1 MSMMSRSR
9 ARARERRRRLQAAQ
23 EKRTLTGGTRGLNRA
38 ERSRPVGRNPRVDA
52 LRNTGSSGETRSSV
66 NPRVTAMRNRSVGS
80 GRENARGSGVS
91 ADIAAVDGTVSRRD
105 RGGIGAGERGANLAG
120 FAGTVT
126 PGQKRGEKQTG
137 AGKFPVYGKQMQAA
151 QSFRSAFAQARG
163 QGKKVFEW
171 QGRKYTTDLA

>member
-23 EKRTLTGGTRGLNRA
+23 EKRTLTGGNRGLNRA
-38 ERSRPVGRNPRVDA
+38 ERSRPVGSNPRADVQRNKGIDENPVKTSRA
-52 LRNTGSSGETRSSV
+52 LAQQNRSS
-66 NPRVTAMRNRSVGS
+66 GS

-91 ADIAAVDGTVSRRD
+91 ADIAAVDGNVSRRD

-126 PGQKRGEKQTG
+126 PGQKRGEKQTE

-151 QSFRSAFAQARG
+151 QSFRGAFAQARG

>member
-1 MSMMSRSR
+1 MAYQNLRTR
-9 ARARERRRRLQAAQ
+9 AQRVKEIRERRAAAAERRRRRITEAQDAAAADSAGLSPF
-23 EKRTLTGGTRGLNRA
+23 ELNRR
-38 ERSRPVGRNPRVDA
+38 ESSLRMNRRRGDRSA
-52 LRNTGSSGETRSSV
+52 
-66 NPRVTAMRNRSVGS
+66 GS

-91 ADIAAVDGTVSRRD
+91 ADISAVDGNVSRRD
-105 RGGIGAGERGANLAG
+105 RGGIGAGERGANLTG
-120 FAGTVT
+120 FAGELT
-126 PGQKRGEKQTG
+126 PGQIRGAKQTR